1 MKKTIQ
7 IGTSDFKKLIEGNNY
22 FVDKSMLIK
31 EFIENGADIILTP
44 RPRRFGKTLNLSMLK
59 YFFDIRTKEE
69 TKELFKGLKIENE
82 KEVMKFQ
89 GEYPVIFVTFKNQKH
104 MSYDN
109 FEDGIK
115 MLLSNLY
122 KEHEYLL
129 DSDKLSEFDKN
140 EFKEIISRN
149 PSIGLLSEGIS
160 NLMGYMNKHYGR
172 KVILLIDEYDVPIQ
186 EGYIRGYY
194 NDMIVLIRNLLTSAL
209 KDNSYVEKSLI
220 TGILRV
226 AKESIFSGLNNLQVN
241 TILGF
246 KFNDKFGFTEE
257 ELKELLEYYTLKE
270 KSEDIKIWYNGYVFG
285 GKVIYN
291 PWSVLNYIDNNE
303 AGFMPYWIN
312 SSSNDLIKRLLIK
325 GDNNMKLE
333 LEELI
338 EGKSINKVIDDNI
351 VMAEVED
358 SNENIWSF
366 LLMSGY
372 LKSIK
377 TENIEGILHCQLK
390 IPNKEVHI
398 FYENLIGKW
407 FKETLTN
414 QKYEEM
420 LSTLISGDIENF
432 GYIFEEF
439 VINNISYFDLSG
451 KEPERVYHAFVLG
464 MLISLS
470 KTYEV
475 KSNKESG
482 YGRYDVMIIPKDIS
496 KLGIIIEFKKINNLS
511 KESIEEGTLKALK
524 QIEEKRY
531 AQELINKGVKDIIKL
546 AIVFKGKAVKIIQ
559 GNKAHERK

>member
-420 LSTLISGDIENF
+420 ISTLISGDIENF

>member
-1 MKKTIQ
+1 
-7 IGTSDFKKLIEGNNY
+7 
-22 FVDKSMLIK
+22 LIK